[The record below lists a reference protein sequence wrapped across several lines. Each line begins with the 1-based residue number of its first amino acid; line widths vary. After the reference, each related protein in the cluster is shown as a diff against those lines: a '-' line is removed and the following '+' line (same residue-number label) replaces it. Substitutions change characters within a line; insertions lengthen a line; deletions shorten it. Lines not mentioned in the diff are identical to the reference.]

1 MEINSETRNK
11 IDDLKAW
18 IRNQYEQ
25 LKTRSFAESM
35 KRKSTVPPQAEELIV
50 DMYRC
55 LLSAA
60 SSWEDT
66 THNAKKFHDR
76 MNELGIH
83 VSYRNYEEGN

>member
-1 MEINSETRNK
+1 MEANDIIQTK
-11 IDDLKAW
+11 IDETKAW
-18 IRNQYEQ
+18 IRRQYEQ
-25 LKTRSFAESM
+25 LETRSFADSA
-35 KRKSTVPPQAEELIV
+35 KRKPAVPDQAEQLIV

-76 MNELGIH
+76 MHDLGI
-83 VSYRNYEEGN
+83 VVPYCER